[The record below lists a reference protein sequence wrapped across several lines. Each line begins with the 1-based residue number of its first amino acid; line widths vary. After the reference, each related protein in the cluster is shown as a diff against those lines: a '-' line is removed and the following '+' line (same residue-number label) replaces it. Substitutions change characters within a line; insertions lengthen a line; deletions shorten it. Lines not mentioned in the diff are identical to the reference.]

1 MKRSILGFIPYPRLS
16 IWKSFLIINNSSLI
30 HSQVKMQPSSAKN
43 PTKVIYGDRISKDG
57 KLRLGCSAV
66 LFSEDHQ
73 TVLLTRRTD
82 NGQWCL
88 PGGMI
93 DPGES
98 VTEGCEREVF
108 EETGLQVRVL
118 RFTGV
123 YSNSNR
129 LTIYPD
135 GNKAHVIVL
144 NFEVEKIGGELGL
157 SDETTDA
164 QFFPIAEAEGMDLF
178 HGHADHLRDTLAG
191 YTGTLIR

>member
-1 MKRSILGFIPYPRLS
+1 
-16 IWKSFLIINNSSLI
+16 
-30 HSQVKMQPSSAKN
+30 MQPSSANN
-43 PTKVIYGDRISKDG
+43 PTIVVYGNRISKEG
-57 KLRLGCSAV
+57 KLRLGCSAI
-66 LFSEDHQ
+66 LFDKKRQ

-108 EETGLQVRVL
+108 EETGLRVRVVRL
-118 RFTGV
+118 TGV
-123 YSNSNR
+123 YSDPNR

-144 NFEVEKIGGELGL
+144 SFEVEFAGGELGL
-157 SDETTDA
+157 SNETTDA
-164 QFFPIAEAEGMDLF
+164 RYFPVDAAIHMDLF
-178 HGHADHLRDTLAG
+178 HGHAEQIRDGLDGKAEAF
-191 YTGTLIR
+191 IR

>member
-1 MKRSILGFIPYPRLS
+1 
-16 IWKSFLIINNSSLI
+16 
-30 HSQVKMQPSSAKN
+30 MQPSFVGN
-43 PTKVIYGDRISKDG
+43 PTKVIYGDRISKEG
-57 KLRLGCSAV
+57 KLRLGCSAI
-66 LFSEDHQ
+66 LFSDDRQ
-73 TVLLTRRTD
+73 AVLLTRRTD

-98 VTEGCEREVF
+98 VAEGCEREVF
-108 EETGLQVRVL
+108 EETGLKVRVVRL
-118 RFTGV
+118 TGV
-123 YSNSNR
+123 YSNPNR

-164 QFFPIAEAEGMDLF
+164 QFFPIAEAKSMDLF
-178 HGHADHLRDTLAG
+178 HGHAEHIIDALAG
-191 YTGTLIR
+191 EIGAFIR

>member
-1 MKRSILGFIPYPRLS
+1 
-16 IWKSFLIINNSSLI
+16 
-30 HSQVKMQPSSAKN
+30 MQPSSIKN
-43 PTKVIYGDRISKDG
+43 PTKVVYGDRISKAG

-66 LFSEDHQ
+66 LFGEDRV

-93 DPGES
+93 EPGES
-98 VTEGCEREVF
+98 VSEGCEREVF
-108 EETGLQVRVL
+108 EETGLRIRVVRL
-118 RFTGV
+118 TCV
-123 YSNSNR
+123 YSNPNR

-144 NFEVEKIGGELGL
+144 TFEVEQVGGELGL

-164 QFFPIAEAEGMDLF
+164 QFFPVAEVEQMDLF
-178 HGHADHLRDTLAG
+178 HGHAEHIRDTLAG
-191 YTGTLIR
+191 NDGALIK

>member
-1 MKRSILGFIPYPRLS
+1 
-16 IWKSFLIINNSSLI
+16 
-30 HSQVKMQPSSAKN
+30 MQPLSVKN
-43 PTKVIYGDRISKDG
+43 PTRVVYGDRIGKEG

-66 LFSEDHQ
+66 LLSGDRQ
-73 TVLLTRRTD
+73 KVLLTRRTD

-98 VTEGCEREVF
+98 VAEGCQREVF
-108 EETGLQVRVL
+108 EETGLRVRVVRL
-118 RFTGV
+118 TGV
-123 YSNSNR
+123 YSNPNR

-144 NFEVEKIGGELGL
+144 NFEVEQVGGELGL

-164 QFFPIAEAEGMDLF
+164 QFFPITQAEQMDLF
-178 HGHADHLRDTLAG
+178 HGHADHIHDTL
-191 YTGTLIR
+191 TGNSGAVIM

>member
-1 MKRSILGFIPYPRLS
+1 
-16 IWKSFLIINNSSLI
+16 
-30 HSQVKMQPSSAKN
+30 MQPSSIKN
-43 PTKVIYGDRISKDG
+43 PTKVVYGDRISKEG

-66 LFSEDHQ
+66 LFGNDRL

-93 DPGES
+93 EPGES
-98 VTEGCEREVF
+98 VSEGCEREVF
-108 EETGLQVRVL
+108 EETGLRIRVVRL
-118 RFTGV
+118 TCV
-123 YSNSNR
+123 YSNPNR

-144 NFEVEKIGGELGL
+144 TFEVKQVGGELGL

-164 QFFPIAEAEGMDLF
+164 QFFPVAEVEQMDLF
-178 HGHADHLRDTLAG
+178 HGHAEHIRDTLAG
-191 YTGTLIR
+191 NDGALIK

>member
-1 MKRSILGFIPYPRLS
+1 
-16 IWKSFLIINNSSLI
+16 
-30 HSQVKMQPSSAKN
+30 MQPSSVKN
-43 PTKVIYGDRISKDG
+43 PTKVVHGDRISKEG

-66 LFSEDHQ
+66 LFDKDRL

-98 VTEGCEREVF
+98 VSEGCEREVF
-108 EETGLQVRVL
+108 EETGLKVRAVRL
-118 RFTGV
+118 TGV
-123 YSNSNR
+123 YSNPNR

-144 NFEVEKIGGELGL
+144 NFEVELVGGELGL
-157 SDETTDA
+157 SDETMDA
-164 QFFPIAEAEGMDLF
+164 RFFPVAVAEQMDLF
-178 HGHADHLRDTLAG
+178 HGHFEHIRDTLAG
-191 YTGTLIR
+191 RAEAYIR